1 MFSPRSPR
9 FPHFAKC
16 LLLLGS
22 LPLLLP
28 AQPTVVLSVSP
39 NPSVFGAPVNL
50 TATVTPPNATG
61 HVTFY
66 DGVTILGSRPLSFG
80 TAASLSTSLLPA
92 GRRQLKAHYAGDAAN
107 GAATSNVVVQ
117 TVNAQPS
124 SGTFAQGKFFLH
136 VGGQAVM
143 ADFNNDG
150 KADLAFS
157 PQDLGIF
164 FVYLGQGDGNF
175 TAVPFDITSTTLNT
189 LVPVAVGDFNRDG
202 NTDLVMEDTGPVGT
216 VTNKVSLLL
225 GNGDGS
231 LQPPVPIVDAN
242 TYSVAVGDFNG
253 DGIADLAIA
262 DLHAGVRILLGKGD
276 GTFQSLVAYPTSL
289 QSGMGANRV
298 ALGDFNGD
306 GIADLVTSDGSTATV
321 SILLG
326 NGDGSFQPPSS
337 ITVPARPMNLVV
349 EDFNRDGKAD
359 IATEGGSSPLVA
371 VLLGKGDGTF
381 QTPVT
386 YAIVQASGA
395 LAVGDFNGDGSL
407 DLSVSDGT
415 TLSILLGNGDGTFL
429 SPGNLAIQA
438 SSFGLLI
445 AGDFNGDGKT
455 DLVTTERLLLGTTV
469 SLTPTGG
476 TPQST
481 AIGTPFPVQLQVTV
495 RDGADPVSGAAVTFT
510 VPFGGPTSVLSSA
523 TAVTDA
529 SGIARVTAT
538 ANLQSGSYTVTASYQ
553 GVSTSFSLTNT
564 GGQAVNLTVL
574 SGTPQSAAPGTAFP
588 GALKVKLTDA
598 AGSPASGMGVTFT
611 APAGGATA
619 VLSSGTALTD
629 ASGVAS
635 VTATAGSTIG
645 AYTVTAGVGGLS
657 VKFSLSNLLPERVAL
672 AASPNPAVFGAPVTL
687 TATITPPDATGR
699 VTFYDG
705 VNILGS
711 KPLASGTASLSTTQ
725 LPAGNRKL
733 KAYYSGDT
741 TYLPGT
747 ANVVQTVKAVA
758 AVGFR
763 GSVLSLSAPLN
774 GLAVGDFN
782 NDGKPDIAL
791 PGLPASVTVLLGNGD
806 GTFRAPVSYAVPFN
820 PETIVIGDFNGDGNP
835 DIVVTGGD
843 NLSEEL
849 VSMLPGNG
857 DGTFGPPVNFRTG
870 IPLGALMVGDFNGD
884 GKADL
889 VSLGNFGL
897 TVYLG
902 NGDGTFRGPFASTP
916 ASYYPVGALEDFN
929 GDGKADLALVT
940 VSGNTVVVLGNGDGT
955 FRGPVTLNASPIL
968 NFPSLA
974 AADFNGD
981 GKMDLVVGD
990 GKTQMVLLGK
1000 GDGTFQAPIS
1010 YPISGGGLTT
1020 GDFNGDGIID
1030 FITLS
1035 GGNVNI
1041 LQGNGDGTFH
1051 LVLSSPTSAS
1061 PFGAV
1066 VADFNGDGRADI
1078 VTASNAGSLN
1088 GVSILLGVT
1097 AGVSLTA
1104 TGGATQS
1111 AFTQSPFALP
1121 LKVTVVKDGR
1131 PVSGAGVTFST
1142 PSTGASAVLSS
1153 AAPVTNSVGVAS
1165 VTATANGIAGNYAIT
1180 ASYQGLTASFSLTN
1194 LATGSITASKGT
1206 PQIALLGTQF
1216 VQPLE
1221 VTVQDS
1227 AGNPVSGAVVTFAVP
1242 DSGARASLS
1251 AGTVVTNAAG
1261 QAGVTATA
1269 NSVAGSY
1276 LVTASVGGAAT
1287 SFTLTNTQI
1296 ASITASGGTPQSTAV
1311 GTTFAALLEVT
1322 VRDTAGRP
1330 VSNAF
1335 VSFSA
1340 PSAGAT
1346 ATLSSS
1352 GRTRVAT
1359 NASGVAR
1366 VTATANNI
1374 VGSYTV
1380 GALVTTSGPTA
1391 TALSA
1396 TFSLTNLEAGAVGV
1410 TNLALGRIAT
1420 QSSTLSG
1427 SPGAVASSA
1436 VDGNTDGNF
1445 SDGSVTETNADSNAW
1460 WQVDL
1465 SASAAVSSVVVWNRT
1480 DCCSSRLGDYWVFV
1494 SDTPFLP
1501 TDTPDTLQ
1509 NRSGTLGFHQT
1520 STPSPSAIILTGGAQ
1535 GRYVR
1540 VQLSGT
1546 DILSLAEVQVFGTGG
1561 APAPADLALGKPA
1574 TQSSMLPGFASAG
1587 AASAVDGGTDG
1598 NFFDGSVTSTN
1609 AEPNAWWQVDLG
1621 VSTAVA
1627 SVAVWNRTDC
1637 CGSRLGD
1644 YWVFVSDTPF
1654 LPTDT
1659 PATLQNRAGTFAS
1672 HQTSPPDPST
1682 MIAIGA
1688 QGRYV
1693 RLQLNDT
1700 HSLSLAEVQVFGVPV
1715 PPVNL
1720 SLGKSASQ
1728 SSTFPGFPSAVAASA
1743 VDGNT
1748 DGSFFDG
1755 SVTATNLDTNA
1766 WWQVDLGASA
1776 AVSSILIWNR
1786 TDCCSTRL
1794 SDYWVFVSDTPFG
1807 ATDTPDTLQN
1817 RAGTFA
1823 IHESVTPSPSIIIA
1837 EGAQGRYVRVQ
1848 LNGTNN
1854 LSLAEVQVF
1863 GSSLP

>member
-1 MFSPRSPR
+1 MFSPR
-9 FPHFAKC
+9 FPLFPKS
-16 LLLLGS
+16 LFLLGI
-22 LPLLLP
+22 LTQLLP
-28 AQPTVVLSVSP
+28 AQTKVTLSVSP
-39 NPSVFGAPVNL
+39 NSSILGAAVVL
-50 TATVTPPNATG
+50 TTTVTPPNATG
-61 HVTFY
+61 RVTFY
-66 DGVTILGSRPLSFG
+66 DGVTILGSKPLSFG

-92 GRRQLKAHYAGDAAN
+92 GSHKLKAYYAGDAADA
-107 GAATSNVVVQ
+107 AATSNIVTQ
-117 TVNAQPS
+117 TVHAQPS
-124 SGTFAQGKFFLH
+124 SGTFAQAKFFPH
-136 VGGQAVM
+136 IAGRAVM
-143 ADFNNDG
+143 ADFNGDG

-157 PQDLGIF
+157 VQDLGIF
-164 FVYLGQGDGNF
+164 YVLLGQGDGGF

-189 LVPVAVGDFNRDG
+189 LVPVAVGDFNGDG
-202 NTDLVMEDTGPVGT
+202 NTDLIMEDTGPVGT
-216 VTNKVSLLL
+216 DTNKVSLML

-231 LQPPVPIVDAN
+231 LRPPVPIADAS

-276 GTFQSLVAYPTSL
+276 GTFQSSVAYPTSL
-289 QSGMGANRV
+289 QSGVGANSV
-298 ALGDFNGD
+298 TLGDFNGD
-306 GIADLVTSDGSTATV
+306 GIADLVTTDGSSATV

-326 NGDGSFQPPSS
+326 NGDGSFQMPAS
-337 ITVPARPMNLVV
+337 IAVPGLPISLVV
-349 EDFNRDGKAD
+349 GDFNQDGKAD
-359 IATEGGSSPLVA
+359 IATGQASNPLVA

-381 QTPVT
+381 QPPVT
-386 YAIVQASGA
+386 YTTVQAPGA
-395 LAVGDFNGDGSL
+395 LAVADINGDGSL
-407 DLSVSDGT
+407 DLVVSDGA

-429 SPGNLAIQA
+429 SPRNQAIPPA
-438 SSFGLLI
+438 SSALLI
-445 AGDFNGDGKT
+445 VGDFNGDGKT
-455 DLVTTERLLLGTTV
+455 DLVTRYRLLLGTTV
-469 SLTPTGG
+469 SLTATGG

-495 RDGADPVSGAAVTFT
+495 RDGANPVSGPVVTFT
-510 VPFGGPTSVLSSA
+510 APFSGPGVATAVLSSD
-523 TAVTDA
+523 TAVADA

-538 ANLQSGSYTVTASYQ
+538 ANLQSGSYTVTASFQ
-553 GVSTSFSLTNT
+553 GVSTSFALTNA
-564 GGQAVNLTVL
+564 GGQAASLTVV
-574 SGTPQSAAPGTAFP
+574 SGTPQSTAPGTAFP

-598 AGSPASGMGVTFT
+598 AGGPASGVGVTFT

-619 VLSSGTALTD
+619 VLSTGNALTD

-645 AYTVTAGVGGLS
+645 AYTVTASFGALS
-657 VKFSLSNLLPERVAL
+657 VTFSLSNLLPGTVTL
-672 AASPNPAVFGAPVTL
+672 SASPNPSVFGAPAVL
-687 TATITPPDATGR
+687 TAAVTPPGSTGR
-699 VTFYDG
+699 VTFYDD

-711 KPLASGTASLSTTQ
+711 SPLASGTASLSTTL

-733 KAYYSGDT
+733 KAYYSGDAT
-741 TYLPGT
+741 HLPLT
-747 ANVVQTVKAVA
+747 ANVTQTVKTVA

-763 GSVLSLSAPLN
+763 GSFSSLDAPLN

-806 GTFRAPVSYAVPFN
+806 GTFHAPVSYAVASN
-820 PETIVIGDFNGDGNP
+820 PETIAIGDFNGDGNA
-835 DIVVTGGD
+835 DIVVTGTSNEG
-843 NLSEEL
+843 EL

-857 DGTFGPPVNFRTG
+857 DGTFRPAVNFIAG

-889 VSLGNFGL
+889 VSVANFGL
-897 TVYLG
+897 IVYLG
-902 NGDGTFRGPFASTP
+902 NGDGTFRGPFASTSS
-916 ASYYPVGALEDFN
+916 SYYPVGALDDFN

-940 VSGNTVVVLGNGDGT
+940 VSGNLVVVLGNGDGT
-955 FRGPVTLNASPIL
+955 FQGPVSLHAAPIL

-981 GKMDLVVGD
+981 GKTDLVVGD

-1000 GDGTFQAPIS
+1000 GDGTFQAPVS
-1010 YPISGGGLTT
+1010 YPVAGGGLTT

-1030 FITLS
+1030 FLTLS

-1051 LVLSSPTSAS
+1051 LVLSSPTSAT
-1061 PFGAV
+1061 PLLAV

-1078 VTASNAGSLN
+1078 VTASNASGRN

-1097 AGVSLTA
+1097 AGVTLTA
-1104 TGGATQS
+1104 TGGVTQS
-1111 AFTQSPFALP
+1111 AFTQSPFAVP
-1121 LKVTVVKDGR
+1121 LQVTVVKDGR
-1131 PVSGAGVTFST
+1131 PVSGAGVTFT
-1142 PSTGASAVLSS
+1142 APATGASAVLSS
-1153 AAPVTNSVGVAS
+1153 AAAVTNSIGVAS
-1165 VTATANGIAGNYAIT
+1165 VTAVANGVAGSYVVT

-1194 LATGSITASKGT
+1194 LATGSITASRGT
-1206 PQIALLGTQF
+1206 PQITLLGTQF
-1216 VQPLE
+1216 IQPLQ
-1221 VTVQDS
+1221 VTVRDS
-1227 AGNPVSGAVVTFAVP
+1227 TGNPTGGAVVTFAVP
-1242 DSGARASLS
+1242 SSGASASLS
-1251 AGTVVTNAAG
+1251 AATAVTNAAG
-1261 QAGVTATA
+1261 QASVTATA
-1269 NSVAGSY
+1269 NRVAGTY
-1276 LVTASVGGAAT
+1276 LVTASVGGSAA

-1296 ASITASGGTPQSTAV
+1296 ASIAATGGTPQSTAV
-1311 GTTFAALLEVT
+1311 GTPFTAPLEVT
-1322 VRDTAGRP
+1322 VRDSAGRP
-1330 VSNAF
+1330 VSNVAVF
-1335 VSFSA
+1335 FSA
-1340 PSAGAT
+1340 PSSDRAT
-1346 ATLSSS
+1346 AALSDTLSRGGS
-1352 GRTRVAT
+1352 RVTT
-1359 NASGVAR
+1359 NASGMAR

-1380 GALVTTSGPTA
+1380 GASVTISGT
-1391 TALSA
+1391 TTILST
-1396 TFSLTNLEAGAVGV
+1396 TFSLTNLAAGSTGV
-1410 TNLALGRIAT
+1410 TNLALSRIAT

-1427 SPGAVASSA
+1427 NPSAVASSA

-1445 SDGSVTETNADSNAW
+1445 SDGSVTETNADPNAW

-1465 SASAAVSSVVVWNRT
+1465 GASATVTSVVVWNRT
-1480 DCCSSRLGDYWVFV
+1480 DCCGSRLGDYWVFV
-1494 SDTPFLP
+1494 SDTPFLS
-1501 TDTPDTLQ
+1501 TDTPATLQ
-1509 NRSGTLGFHQT
+1509 SRSGTFGIHQT
-1520 STPSPSAIILTGGAQ
+1520 SAPTPSTITITGGVQ

-1546 DILSLAEVQVFGTGG
+1546 DVLSLAEVQVFGTGG
-1561 APAPADLALGKPA
+1561 APAPADLAMGKAA
-1574 TQSSMLPGFASAG
+1574 TQSSTLPGFASAG

-1598 NFFDGSVTSTN
+1598 NFFDGSVTSTI
-1609 AEPNAWWQVDLG
+1609 AEPNTWWQVDLG
-1621 VSTAVA
+1621 ASTAVA

-1672 HQTSPPDPST
+1672 HQTGAPDPST

-1693 RLQLNDT
+1693 RVQLNDT

-1715 PPVNL
+1715 PQVNL
-1720 SLGKSASQ
+1720 ALGKSASQ

-1755 SVTATNLDTNA
+1755 SVTATNLDVNA
-1766 WWQVDLGASA
+1766 WWQVDLGASST
-1776 AVSSILIWNR
+1776 VSSVVIWNR
-1786 TDCCSTRL
+1786 TDCCGTRL
-1794 SDYWVFVSDTPFG
+1794 GDYWVFVSDTPFL
-1807 ATDTPDTLQN
+1807 ATDTAATLQS

-1823 IHESVTPSPSIIIA
+1823 SHQTTAPNPSTVIA
-1837 EGAQGRYVRVQ
+1837 AGAQGRYVRVQ
-1848 LNGTNN
+1848 LTGADY

-1863 GSSLP
+1863 GQ